1 MSWNRLTL
9 DFNVS
14 GFYMFMKLLFLA
26 AFAVL
31 IFVGGASNAL
41 GCTCSAAPTV
51 LEEFAATPIVVTARL
66 DSFEELD
73 RVVAGT
79 NVYRTMAA
87 IMTVEK
93 SYKGPIKPGQTMRI
107 LDGGGGDCSRG
118 FVRESVGQS
127 FLFYTVPASRRG
139 NLPGKLF
146 WISSCTRTARIED
159 ASPDLTYLEDR
170 LKLTGKTR
178 LSGTIKR
185 FGPEPP
191 SLANIKVTVTGNGF
205 DRSVET
211 DERGFF
217 ELWDLPAGQYA
228 VAFEVP
234 RATGI
239 RAFKISPERA
249 WRNEAT
255 QDKMIRV
262 TVGAKKHVELTI
274 GLDRS
279 ANGR

>member
-1 MSWNRLTL
+1 MM
-9 DFNVS
+9 S
-14 GFYMFMKLLFLA
+14 GFPKFMKLLFLA
-26 AFAVL
+26 AFTAL
-31 IFVGGASNAL
+31 IFVGGAANAIA
-41 GCTCSAAPTV
+41 CTCSAAPTV

-87 IMTVEK
+87 VMTVEK
-93 SYKGPIKPGQTMRI
+93 GYKGPIKPGQTMRI

-118 FVRESVGQS
+118 FVRESVGQR

-170 LKLTGKTR
+170 LKLAGKTR

-191 SLANIKVTVTGNGF
+191 SLANIKVTVSGNGF

-217 ELWDLPAGQYA
+217 DLWDLPAGKYD

-234 RATGI
+234 RATAI
-239 RAFKISPERA
+239 RAYKISPERA
-249 WRNEAT
+249 WQNGASAE
-255 QDKMIRV
+255 KIVRV
-262 TVGAKKHVELTI
+262 TVAARKHVELTI